1 MAAVEL
7 RQRRFGDGYR
17 QASAQEVSDLTAVV
31 LRLAGRHRGLPIWHG
46 RHSDLEVGGLELDAR
61 PWQQATRALACGAAA
76 SYPMHGAFGCVRAR
90 QQEGKDLWTAAC
102 RSAPIF
108 SSAYPLRQMLT

>member
-1 MAAVEL
+1 MA
-7 RQRRFGDGYR
+7 GI
-17 QASAQEVSDLTAVV
+17 
-31 LRLAGRHRGLPIWHG
+31 PIWK
-46 RHSDLEVGGLELDAR
+46 LEAWSWMHARGSKPPEHLHVGLLH
-61 PWQQATRALACGAAA
+61 PN
-76 SYPMHGAFGCVRAR
+76 PMHGAFGCVRAR